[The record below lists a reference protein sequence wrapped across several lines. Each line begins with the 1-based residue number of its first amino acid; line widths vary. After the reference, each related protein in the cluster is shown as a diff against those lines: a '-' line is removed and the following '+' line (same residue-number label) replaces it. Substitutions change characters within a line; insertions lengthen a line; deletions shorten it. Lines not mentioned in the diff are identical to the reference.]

1 MMKKTQAVQKD
12 KTLAYF
18 IVVAIVSFAV
28 YANSLNNQ
36 FVFDDDSVVLGDP
49 TIMSLSNLP
58 KFFTGDMGFHK
69 VIGAYYRPA
78 VSSTYAI
85 DYALWKFNP
94 FGFHLTNILIHVIN
108 SLLFFLLLRLM
119 FKRTVSPFK
128 DYALLIGA
136 LIFAVHP
143 IHTEVAAWV
152 SGRTDGL
159 AATFFFA
166 AFIYYLR
173 YSESLN
179 NIKNEVKFTQK
190 PAYFFGMTVFMY
202 LFALFSKEMAIT
214 LPAVILSYD
223 MIVNRLNFRNELRQK
238 LPLYLTL
245 IVVSAVF
252 MLWRSYVLS
261 QVTERPHYLY
271 FYGREFSTVIYTML
285 QTVPLYFRLAVAP
298 YGMLYHY
305 SGYMPY
311 LNSPFEFGVI
321 FAVIFIAVCAVAVF
335 YMYKRFPFGSFA
347 IALFFITLLPVMN
360 LVPTMNFMADR
371 FLYIP
376 SMFLSILFAAVCIKY
391 YTRQRENLILG
402 ISVLILV
409 IFGYMTI
416 TRNMDWKDEEALFR
430 SSGEKP
436 GSVTYVN
443 LGNLYAKKGQYDIA
457 EVYYRKAID
466 LGVPTVLAN
475 TNLGKI
481 YLIKYNFDSA
491 YYYIHKSHLL
501 DTLSPEPMHAMATLY
516 ARFEKYP
523 EAIQWLERIQRIT
536 PNYMNSAEMLRQIKM
551 EQQKLEQSK
560 NFKSDSTVTNG
571 SLDSNVTG
579 MQRDKVMEL
588 EQISYLSYQQK
599 QYDKAIKELN
609 QLIALNPERAQG
621 YFNNIG
627 MCYMD
632 QQKYQDAIASFNE
645 AVKVDPKFST
655 GYNNL
660 GQCYEKLND
669 KVKAAEY
676 YKKAVDVDP
685 ANELAK
691 QNYQRVK

>member
-1 MMKKTQAVQKD
+1 MKKKTQAVQKD
-12 KTLAYF
+12 KTPAYY
-18 IVVAIVSFAV
+18 IVIAIVAVAV

-49 TIMSLSNLP
+49 TIMSLSNIP
-58 KFFTGDMGFHK
+58 GFFTGDMGFHK

-85 DYALWKFNP
+85 DYSLWKFNP
-94 FGFHLTNILIHVIN
+94 FGFHLTNVIIHLIN
-108 SLLFFLLLRLM
+108 SLLFYLLLRLM
-119 FKRTVSPFK
+119 FRKVESPFK

-143 IHTEVAAWV
+143 IHTEVTAWV

-166 AFIYYLR
+166 AFIYYIK
-173 YSESLN
+173 YSASPG
-179 NIKNEVKFTQK
+179 IAKKEVKFTQTSG
-190 PAYFFGMTVFMY
+190 FLFGMTIFMY
-202 LFALFSKEMAIT
+202 MFALFSKEMAIT
-214 LPAVILSYD
+214 LPAAVIAYD
-223 MIVNRLNFRNELRQK
+223 LIVNRLTFKNELKQK
-238 LPLYLTL
+238 LPMYVTL
-245 IVVSAVF
+245 IAVSAVF
-252 MLWRSYVLS
+252 MLWRGYVLS

-271 FYGREFSTVIYTML
+271 FYGKEFSTVIYTML

-311 LNSPFEFGVI
+311 LYSPFEFGVI
-321 FAVIFIAVCAVAVF
+321 FAVIFIIICGFAVF
-335 YMYKRFPFGSFA
+335 YLYKRLPYAAFA

-376 SMFLSILFAAVCIKY
+376 SMFLSILAAAVCIKY
-391 YTRQRENLILG
+391 YTAQRENFILG
-402 ISVLILV
+402 LSVLVLLV
-409 IFGYMTI
+409 FGYMTI
-416 TRNMDWKDEEALFR
+416 TRNIDWKTEETLFR

-443 LGNLYAKKGQYDIA
+443 LGNLYAKTGQYDVA

-491 YYYIHKSHLL
+491 YYYIYKSHLL

-523 EAIQWLERIQRIT
+523 ESIQWLERIQKIT
-536 PNYMNSAEMLRQIKM
+536 PNYMNSAEMLKQVKL
-551 EQQKLEQSK
+551 EQQKLDLTEK
-560 NFKSDSTVTNG
+560 FKTDSTVINN
-571 SLDSNVTG
+571 SIDSNITG
-579 MQRDKVMEL
+579 MQRDKIMEL
-588 EQISYLSYQQK
+588 EQVSYMSYQQK
-599 QYDKAIKELN
+599 QYEKAIKELN
-609 QLIALNPERAQG
+609 QLIGLNPQRAPG
-621 YFNNIG
+621 YYNNIG

-632 QQKYQDAIASFNE
+632 QQKYQQAITSFGD
-645 AVKVDPKFST
+645 AVKSDPKFST

-676 YKKAVDVDP
+676 YKKAIDVDP

-691 QNYQRVK
+691 QNYERVK